1 MQVEL
6 SVMYSERPPASAR
19 LEVRPVPLRARATRA
34 VLLFVGLLLVGAVV
48 TVLPLLHLCGA
59 SVVLVVA
66 PVAAWLAWKTSVVTV
81 GEQQVV
87 CPKCTA
93 TIAVS
98 AARSGWPIRLQCDG
112 CGASLSA
119 APVAGVR

>member
-6 SVMYSERPPASAR
+6 SVMYSERAPTVVA
-19 LEVRPVPLRARATRA
+19 LEVRQVPVGVRASRASM
-34 VLLFVGLLLVGAVV
+34 LFIGLLLVGAVV
-48 TVLPLLHLCGA
+48 TVLPLLHVCGA
-59 SVVLVVA
+59 ATVLVA
-66 PVAAWLAWKTSVVTV
+66 SPVAAWLAWKTKVVTV

-93 TIAVS
+93 TVAVA
-98 AARSGWPIRLQCDG
+98 AARSGWPIRLQCEA

-119 APVAGVR
+119 GPARP